1 MAGPQKGAKFILN
14 QEAADRYES
23 HATFLSFQS
32 YRDYHA
38 DIFPDTT
45 GLFSAMGPA
54 DWFEDKLDAAPAKI
68 SLDPKKRPKEVLTV
82 FQVRRPI
89 R

>member
-1 MAGPQKGAKFILN
+1 MRVSRNL
-14 QEAADRYES
+14 
-23 HATFLSFQS
+23 LSFQS

-45 GLFSAMGPA
+45 GLSSAMGPA

-82 FQVRRPI
+82 FQVRSPNPCSRTSYQSRSVSENMI
-89 R
+89 SEF

>member
-1 MAGPQKGAKFILN
+1 MRFSRNL
-14 QEAADRYES
+14 
-23 HATFLSFQS
+23 LSFQS

-45 GLFSAMGPA
+45 GLSSAMGPA
-54 DWFEDKLDAAPAKI
+54 DWFEDRLDAAPAKI

-82 FQVRRPI
+82 FQVRRPNPNPCSLELSSSVSEKI
-89 R
+89 S

>member
-1 MAGPQKGAKFILN
+1 MRVSRNL
-14 QEAADRYES
+14 
-23 HATFLSFQS
+23 LSFQS

-45 GLFSAMGPA
+45 GLSSAMGPA

-82 FQVRRPI
+82 FQVRRPNPCTLALHPSSGSENLI
-89 R
+89 SEF